1 MKTRYVSHSTASSM
15 QSTTASYRAKR
26 RSRSEDD
33 CRAPCER
40 ERKHEAHIR
49 ERQEQ
54 LKRNRAA
61 SSAALRSRQQQQ
73 QSSRSSQRWPEDS
86 PRRIESGP
94 AALPEN
100 PTTKKNPVTPGSL
113 ANKGK
118 LKAKGKPDIKRKPSA
133 AAAAAAAAALKE
145 REPET
150 ERDQVW
156 SEELLLDDRMIFEA
170 DVPRRTEEHQQEQ
183 PMPLN
188 RSINSTTLGQLLKA
202 SQQGTNSPLLCPLAV
217 ALHSLVAEFLHAEN
231 YPLTLTMLCS
241 EIPHRSRTPATPH
254 IEFRFSQDDVKD
266 VLSVLLGGRDTFRAA
281 VQRSYYQEPSQ
292 SPREGQSL
300 LGALLRVLMGE
311 NLPPTEEMPRQTEK
325 NIQTEPAE
333 EHETSRKVFV
343 GPRLCESIHS
353 IERRLSNLI
362 RHMSKLTA
370 SCRPPV
376 EIVTEPVLEAML
388 QVELKERERLLKAGQ
403 VLAPEKTAIRIPEP
417 DLPTAQEQDDLLVDT
432 GEGVIKLPVMQ
443 VQMPPVPRL
452 FPQQIAFM
460 ATIRQSLVG
469 LLRKEK
475 QAHPTTMLQTIE
487 KIEMFVAE
495 LSVSVNLLIN
505 VVNISMEQEYAVGRH
520 TGFRAGYHE
529 GFAHGHYMGVQEGK
543 QVANEAQPHP
553 STFRDVGVQAEPI
566 HSQHASTQTKKE
578 KVQLQRDVA
587 CQTMMNQN
595 EPLTQVAAVA
605 CQTMMHRETA
615 GHVAV
620 ACQTIQIQK
629 RLATVAVGSQT
640 VKEKPLAKD
649 QVAKGTQTKV
659 TPATKT
665 YEMWIHEMLHS
676 ASGKIFLER
685 VELSLRKAY
694 ELQKKRLDDIYQ
706 VRFRHQYEMLHLH
719 HRQSS
724 WRTLCRRVQ
733 RDSHCSVE
741 ARELVQKIFN
751 LLEHYEDHQKFL
763 SAKIH
768 ETELAVEKPVR
779 FMPPHWSPGQEPEV
793 PNWTSAASHSM
804 TTGTSQS
811 SPTAV
816 PPAAPMED
824 IPKEGSAPY
833 SCEQMIPPPPAIVV
847 VPPSQKPSRHTVA
860 PNTNSSSPPQT
871 TASLPQVAASPPR
884 ATASP
889 PIPTSS
895 VPLAMPFPP
904 PQPMSFSYQAPA
916 PAPEPAAPPKTSSFE
931 DDLVSVKNRMQQ
943 LEQESDLLEQN
954 FLDYLERARQRPPE
968 PSVSGKQMKST
979 RRRFEDAAA
988 VAKMEELKEQR
999 TLTPEP
1005 DSYHFTN
1012 TLAVARRKLLGRDFE
1027 PRTTTSPARVSRK
1040 VAQVEEETQ
1049 QILCRVRSE
1058 FTRTNHLLP
1067 EITSATNS
1075 SSHDDLDVLMRRAKQ
1090 AMRLN
1095 EQPPARRPSIHL
1107 LDCSISSTLTSSSRS
1122 SASDIFQPNINIPGM
1137 EMTEMDRAA
1146 PPSTRLQQS
1155 MAKMQQLFGGG
1166 ARKPPDQSLPHS
1178 QPQPPPR
1185 STIRPVSAPT
1195 CRGTAGG
1202 VRGADGGTIRP
1213 HTAPT
1218 PQQQQPRQQQ
1228 HQYFHS
1234 SEDVLLLSSSTCSS
1248 SAASSHRHYRTTD
1261 IYEGLVLD
1269 DTTHANHPVSP
1280 DIIHSRDFWKR
1291 LNL

>member
-40 ERKHEAHIR
+40 EKKHEAHIR

-100 PTTKKNPVTPGSL
+100 PTIKKKPVAPGSL

-118 LKAKGKPDIKRKPSA
+118 LKAKGKPDIKRKPLA
-133 AAAAAAAAALKE
+133 AAAAATAAAVKE

-150 ERDQVW
+150 ERDQLW
-156 SEELLLDDRMIFEA
+156 SEELLLDDRTIFEE
-170 DVPRRTEEHQQEQ
+170 DEPRRTEEHQQEQ
-183 PMPLN
+183 TMPLN

-231 YPLTLTMLCS
+231 YPLTLTMFCS

-254 IEFRFSQDDVKD
+254 IEFRFSQDDVRD

-292 SPREGQSL
+292 SPSEGQSL
-300 LGALLRVLMGE
+300 LGALLRVLMGG

-325 NIQTEPAE
+325 NIQTVPVIEYDA
-333 EHETSRKVFV
+333 SRKVFV
-343 GPRLCESIHS
+343 GPRLCQTIHS
-353 IERRLSNLI
+353 IERRLSDLI
-362 RHMSKLTA
+362 QQMSTLSA
-370 SCRPPV
+370 SCGPPV
-376 EIVTEPVLEAML
+376 EIITQPVLEAML
-388 QVELKERERLLKAGQ
+388 QVELKERERLRKAGK
-403 VLAPEKTAIRIPEP
+403 VLAPEETAVPIPEP
-417 DLPTAQEQDDLLVDT
+417 ELPTAQEQDDSLVDT
-432 GEGVIKLPVMQ
+432 GVGVIKLPVMQ
-443 VQMPPVPRL
+443 VKMPDVPRL
-452 FPQQIAFM
+452 FPEQVAYM
-460 ATIRQSLVG
+460 AIIRQSLVG
-469 LLRKEK
+469 LVRRAKH
-475 QAHPTTMLQTIE
+475 AHPTTIVQTFE
-487 KIEMFVAE
+487 QIEMSVAE
-495 LSVSVNLLIN
+495 LCLNVSLLIN
-505 VVNISMEQEYAVGRH
+505 VVHISMEQEYAVGRH
-520 TGFRAGYHE
+520 SGFRAGYHE
-529 GFAHGHYMGVQEGK
+529 GFAHGHYIGVQEAK
-543 QVANEAQPHP
+543 HPHP
-553 STFRDVGVQAEPI
+553 STSRDVGVQAEPI

-578 KVQLQRDVA
+578 NVQLQRDVA

-605 CQTMMHRETA
+605 CQTMMQRETA
-615 GHVAV
+615 DHVSV

-685 VELSLRKAY
+685 VELSLKKAY
-694 ELQKKRLDDIYQ
+694 ELQKKLLEDIYQ
-706 VRFRHQYEMLHLH
+706 VRYRHQYELLHLN
-719 HRQSS
+719 HRHSS
-724 WRTLCRRVQ
+724 WRALCRRVQ

-751 LLEHYEDHQKFL
+751 LLEHYEENQKFL
-763 SAKIH
+763 AAKIR

-779 FMPPHWSPGQEPEV
+779 FMPPDLSSGQEPEV
-793 PNWTSAASHSM
+793 PNWTSAASHSV
-804 TTGTSQS
+804 TTGTSNS

-824 IPKEGSAPY
+824 IPTEGSAPY
-833 SCEQMIPPPPAIVV
+833 SCQQMIPPPPAIVV
-847 VPPSQKPSRHTVA
+847 VPPSQKPSRHTLT
-860 PNTNSSSPPQT
+860 PNTNSSSLPQT
-871 TASLPQVAASPPR
+871 TASLPQVAAFPSKL
-884 ATASP
+884 
-889 PIPTSS
+889 TSS
-895 VPLAMPFPP
+895 VPLAMPFLP
-904 PQPMSFSYQAPA
+904 PQPMSFFYQAPA
-916 PAPEPAAPPKTSSFE
+916 PAPKPAAPTKASSFE

-968 PSVSGKQMKST
+968 PSVSKKQTTSP

-988 VAKMEELKEQR
+988 VAKMEELIEQR

-1012 TLAVARRKLLGRDFE
+1012 TLSVARRKLLGSDFE
-1027 PRTTTSPARVSRK
+1027 PRTTTSPASVSGK

-1075 SSHDDLDVLMRRAKQ
+1075 SSQEDLDVLMRRAKQ

-1095 EQPPARRPSIHL
+1095 ERPPARRPSL

-1122 SASDIFQPNINIPGM
+1122 SASDIFQPYNNIPGM
-1137 EMTEMDRAA
+1137 EMDRAA

-1155 MAKMQQLFGGG
+1155 MAKMHQLFGGG
-1166 ARKPPDQSLPHS
+1166 ARKPPDQRLPQPQP

-1202 VRGADGGTIRP
+1202 VRAADGGIIRA

-1218 PQQQQPRQQQ
+1218 PQQQQPRQEQ

-1234 SEDVLLLSSSTCSS
+1234 SEDVVFLSSSNCSS
-1248 SAASSHRHYRTTD
+1248 SAASSHSHYRTTD
-1261 IYEGLVLD
+1261 IYEGVTLD

-1280 DIIHSRDFWKR
+1280 EIIHSRNFWKR

>member
-1 MKTRYVSHSTASSM
+1 M

-40 ERKHEAHIR
+40 EKKHEAHIR

-86 PRRIESGP
+86 PRRMESGP

-100 PTTKKNPVTPGSL
+100 PTTKKKPVAPGSL

-118 LKAKGKPDIKRKPSA
+118 LKAKGKPDIKRKPLA
-133 AAAAAAAAALKE
+133 AAAAVEAAAVKE

-150 ERDQVW
+150 ERDQLW
-156 SEELLLDDRMIFEA
+156 SEELLLDDRTIFEA
-170 DVPRRTEEHQQEQ
+170 DEPRRTEEHQQEQ
-183 PMPLN
+183 TMPLN

-231 YPLTLTMLCS
+231 YPLTLTMFCT

-254 IEFRFSQDDVKD
+254 IEFRFSQDDVRD

-281 VQRSYYQEPSQ
+281 VQRTYYQEPSQ
-292 SPREGQSL
+292 SPSEGQSL

-325 NIQTEPAE
+325 NIQTVPVIEYDA
-333 EHETSRKVFV
+333 SRKVFV
-343 GPRLCESIHS
+343 GPRLCQKIHS
-353 IERRLSNLI
+353 IERRLSDLI
-362 RHMSKLTA
+362 RHMSKLSA
-370 SCRPPV
+370 SCGPPV
-376 EIVTEPVLEAML
+376 EIITQPVLEAML
-388 QVELKERERLLKAGQ
+388 QVELKERERLRKAGK
-403 VLAPEKTAIRIPEP
+403 VLAPEKTAVPIPEP
-417 DLPTAQEQDDLLVDT
+417 ELPTPQEQDDSLVDT
-432 GEGVIKLPVMQ
+432 GEGVIKLPEMQ
-443 VQMPPVPRL
+443 VQMPDVPRL
-452 FPQQIAFM
+452 FPEQVAFM

-469 LLRKEK
+469 LVRKAK
-475 QAHPTTMLQTIE
+475 QAHPTTIVQTFEQIE
-487 KIEMFVAE
+487 RSVAE
-495 LSVSVNLLIN
+495 LCVNVNLLIN
-505 VVNISMEQEYAVGRH
+505 VVHISMEQEYAVGRH
-520 TGFRAGYHE
+520 SGFRAGYHE
-529 GFAHGHYMGVQEGK
+529 GFAHGHYIGVQEGK
-543 QVANEAQPHP
+543 QPHP
-553 STFRDVGVQAEPI
+553 STFRDVDVQAEPI

-605 CQTMMHRETA
+605 CQTMMQRETA

-620 ACQTIQIQK
+620 ACQTIQIEK

-659 TPATKT
+659 TADTKT

-685 VELSLRKAY
+685 VELSLKKAY
-694 ELQKKRLDDIYQ
+694 ELQKKLLGDIYQ
-706 VRFRHQYEMLHLH
+706 ERFRHQYDMLHLN

-724 WRTLCRRVQ
+724 WRTLCRHVQ

-763 SAKIH
+763 AAKIH
-768 ETELAVEKPVR
+768 ETELAVETPVR
-779 FMPPHWSPGQEPEV
+779 FMPPDLSSGQEPEV
-793 PNWTSAASHSM
+793 PNWTSAASHSV
-804 TTGTSQS
+804 TTGTSHS

-824 IPKEGSAPY
+824 IPTPY
-833 SCEQMIPPPPAIVV
+833 SCQQMIPPPPAIVV
-847 VPPSQKPSRHTVA
+847 VPPSQKPSRHTVT

-871 TASLPQVAASPPR
+871 TASLPQVAASPPK
-884 ATASP
+884 
-889 PIPTSS
+889 PTLS
-895 VPLAMPFPP
+895 VPLAMPFLSH
-904 PQPMSFSYQAPA
+904 QPMSLSYQAPA
-916 PAPEPAAPPKTSSFE
+916 PKPAAPTKASCFE

-968 PSVSGKQMKST
+968 PSVSKKQMKPT

-988 VAKMEELKEQR
+988 VAKMEELIEQR

-1027 PRTTTSPARVSRK
+1027 PRTTTSPTRVSRK

-1075 SSHDDLDVLMRRAKQ
+1075 SSHEDLDVLMRRAKQ

-1095 EQPPARRPSIHL
+1095 EQPPARRPSL

-1122 SASDIFQPNINIPGM
+1122 SASDMFQPYINIPGM

-1166 ARKPPDQSLPHS
+1166 ARKPPDQRLPQP

-1202 VRGADGGTIRP
+1202 VRAADGGTIRP

-1218 PQQQQPRQQQ
+1218 PQQQQQQPRQQQ

-1248 SAASSHRHYRTTD
+1248 SAVSSHRHYRTTD

-1269 DTTHANHPVSP
+1269 DTTHATHHPVSP
-1280 DIIHSRDFWKR
+1280 EIIHSRNFWKR